1 MQEVLKAS
9 HGARRLDEGDSAMTE
24 EEERDQ
30 VRQRTE
36 LNRQA
41 VPASV
46 VHALA
51 AMSITLDDVL
61 KMSRQEFEALNR
73 KLYEQKMSDDDRT
86 HVVRLKNHSMTS
98 AERVAYIEPT
108 DAEWDE
114 IEKDQP

>member
-1 MQEVLKAS
+1 
-9 HGARRLDEGDSAMTE
+9 MTE

-36 LNRQA
+36 QNRKA

-46 VHALA
+46 LRALA
-51 AMSITLDDVL
+51 AMSVTLDDVL
-61 KMSRQEFEALNR
+61 RMSRQEFEAIDDR
-73 KLYEQKMSDDDRT
+73 LYKQKVSDDDRT
-86 HVVRLKNHSMTS
+86 LLIRFKHDSMTH
-98 AERVAYIEPT
+98 AENLAYFEPT

>member
-1 MQEVLKAS
+1 
-9 HGARRLDEGDSAMTE
+9 MTE

-36 LNRQA
+36 QNRKA

-61 KMSRQEFEALNR
+61 TMSRQEFDAINR
-73 KLYEQKMSDDDRT
+73 KLYEQQVSDDDRT
-86 HVVRLKNHSMTS
+86 HLIDFKHDSMTQ
-98 AERVAYIEPT
+98 AERLVFIEPT

>member
-1 MQEVLKAS
+1 MLAK
-9 HGARRLDEGDSAMTE
+9 DSAMTE
-24 EEERDQ
+24 EEEREE

-36 LNRQA
+36 RNRKA

-61 KMSRQEFEALNR
+61 KMTRQEFDTINR
-73 KLYEQKMSDDDRT
+73 KLYEQKITDDDRT
-86 HVVRLKNHSMTS
+86 RLIDFKHDSMTR
-98 AERVAYIEPT
+98 AERLTFIEPT

-114 IEKDQP
+114 IDRQEP